1 MNTPA
6 RISVQI
12 LTAIVGGY
20 AFTSGYVAVLSIVLA
35 RLGMARG
42 EAVVLSGM
50 TGFIIYLFIIVCV
63 FTSPKL
69 WQSSAI
75 VSASSIAMIILSP
88 YLTGCLWV
96 FEWKLVLLFVNQSAH
111 SILGRVYR
119 SARYFLLFSG
129 WVHLVSLMLKLI
141 NGWSQNSALTL
152 PKKAYHLTRHY
163 Q

>member
-88 YLTGCLWV
+88 YLTGCL
-96 FEWKLVLLFVNQSAH
+96 
-111 SILGRVYR
+111 
-119 SARYFLLFSG
+119 
-129 WVHLVSLMLKLI
+129 
-141 NGWSQNSALTL
+141 
-152 PKKAYHLTRHY
+152 
-163 Q
+163 